1 MLRKHAATIVNVT
14 CWAIYWAITASAL
27 CIVIWAVRFWCGA

>member
-1 MLRKHAATIVNVT
+1 MLRKHAATIVHAI
-14 CWAIYWAITASAL
+14 CWSIYWAITAAAL